1 MVSIL
6 LDNAIC
12 HGENGKEI
20 KLTLK
25 EEHGYAR
32 LSVVN
37 NGSEIPPAEREK
49 LFERFYRGDVARSEK
64 GGHYGLG
71 LAIAKAITT
80 AHKGKIQVFCHG
92 GKVEFVVLLPLI

>member
-1 MVSIL
+1 M
-6 LDNAIC
+6 
-12 HGENGKEI
+12 EKNGKEI

-64 GGHYGLG
+64 GGPYGLG

-80 AHKGKIQVFCHG
+80 AIKGKSKSFAMAARWN
-92 GKVEFVVLLPLI
+92 L